1 MKWFKKITRVL
12 TGLLATTSFIGCHK
26 AEEPVCIYGPPPH
39 EEEPNIDTG
48 ENNGAVPAYPG
59 DMEALKEANQGG
71 ADVPVAIYGPQPD
84 EGAVLAYPGDM
95 EALKEA
101 SQGGSDVPVAIYGP
115 QPDDGAVPAYPGDM
129 EALKEANQGGA
140 DVPVAIYGPQ
150 PDDVAVPAY
159 PGPDGDDDSA
169 KRNDEANSEINELR
183 KVEERAAIRAL
194 YGVRPPTFKK

>member
-71 ADVPVAIYGPQPD
+71 ADVLVAIYGPQPD
-84 EGAVLAYPGDM
+84 E
-95 EALKEA
+95 
-101 SQGGSDVPVAIYGP
+101 
-115 QPDDGAVPAYPGDM
+115 GAVPAYPGDM
-129 EALKEANQGGA
+129 EALKEASQGGA

-150 PDDVAVPAY
+150 PDDGAVPAY

-183 KVEERAAIRAL
+183 KIEERAAIRAL

>member
-1 MKWFKKITRVL
+1 MKWFKKITQVL

-39 EEEPNIDTG
+39 EEEPNVDTG

-84 EGAVLAYPGDM
+84 
-95 EALKEA
+95 
-101 SQGGSDVPVAIYGP
+101 
-115 QPDDGAVPAYPGDM
+115 DG
-129 EALKEANQGGA
+129 
-140 DVPVAIYGPQ
+140 
-150 PDDVAVPAY
+150 AVPAY